1 MQLVLP
7 GSSAEGEQVIPVRSF
22 DSSQVRATNRT
33 IRIPA
38 APAGAGWLVATY
50 PCGGRLVRG
59 SRLEINLQFIIPGS
73 PSRSALLRTDD
84 LGSGP
89 VDP

>member
-1 MQLVLP
+1 MQLVLL

-50 PCGGRLVRG
+50 PCGGRLV
-59 SRLEINLQFIIPGS
+59 
-73 PSRSALLRTDD
+73 
-84 LGSGP
+84 
-89 VDP
+89 